1 MRRTIGEIIRA
12 IYVNKRGDWEAIY
25 DAIKRKVSTEDMGI
39 TDSDFVQPSANEPCI
54 VASAYYPEHFKSA
67 YKPPFIIRL
76 FGNVALLDGSK
87 NTLFFPSD
95 ATLKSVQTLCKKKV
109 IPVLAQSSPLACKV
123 MSRKPAVIVA
133 DEQSFEKPED
143 LWHSLWLT
151 PVLDGMAP
159 DQMAPTVW
167 KKAISD
173 AIQAAVWSPRLKS
186 ELGDELYDRLKSEGK
201 LVFFTPDEGLRAA
214 ADADELKTLF

>member
-1 MRRTIGEIIRA
+1 MKKTIGEIIRA

-25 DAIKRKVSTEDMGI
+25 DAIKQKVPTEDMGI
-39 TDSDFVQPSANEPCI
+39 ADSDFVQPSKNEACI
-54 VASAYYPEHFKSA
+54 ATSAYPEHFKEA
-67 YKPPFIIRL
+67 YKPPFIVRL

-95 ATLKSVQTLCKKKV
+95 ATLKSVQALCKKGI
-109 IPVLAQSSPLACKV
+109 IPVLTQSSPLASKV
-123 MSRKPAVIVA
+123 MSRKSAIIVA

-151 PVLDGMAP
+151 PVLEGMAP

-167 KKAISD
+167 KKIISD

-186 ELGDELYDRLKSEGK
+186 ELGDELYNRLKSEGK
-201 LVFFTPDEGLRAA
+201 IVFFTPDEGLRAA
-214 ADADELKTLF
+214 ANANELKTVF